1 MCESEC
7 DSDVMLAPAYT
18 SIKARLR
25 FGKPERALCLACAR
39 ARVSVSQGLKAIWRI
54 RRPVV
59 YDRPF

>member
-7 DSDVMLAPAYT
+7 DSDVMLAPSYT
-18 SIKARLR
+18 SVKALLR
-25 FGKPERALCLACAR
+25 SGKPECVLCLLRAC
-39 ARVSVSQGLKAIWRI
+39 VSVSQGLKAIWRI